1 MTELV
6 GEARSHVRCTL
17 SCVSSYENCVILGG
31 PGRRMVEVVVI
42 TRVLPCRQLVTPA
55 HYWRAGYFI
64 LEAGVD
70 FLCCETPA
78 LAVQMRNE
86 LESECIANDSVIWVN
101 TGLRWYLV
109 QIWSIAMRNV
119 YRVLGI
125 LMNSGKFWFLRIS
138 LGALIVLMIQTW
150 LKRNGSMDD
159 FSLFVSFFVILYT
172 F

>member
-64 LEAGVD
+64 LEASVD

-101 TGLRWYLV
+101 TGLR
-109 QIWSIAMRNV
+109 
-119 YRVLGI
+119 
-125 LMNSGKFWFLRIS
+125 
-138 LGALIVLMIQTW
+138 
-150 LKRNGSMDD
+150 
-159 FSLFVSFFVILYT
+159 
-172 F
+172 